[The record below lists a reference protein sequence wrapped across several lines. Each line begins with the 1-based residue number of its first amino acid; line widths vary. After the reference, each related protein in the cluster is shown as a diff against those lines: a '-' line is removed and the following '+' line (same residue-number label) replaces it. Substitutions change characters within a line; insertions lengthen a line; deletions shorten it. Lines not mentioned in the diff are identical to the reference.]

1 MSNTENM
8 KLGINDLDGISGGN
22 YSETVEIMNAIQ
34 GNPALA
40 RMFENEIRN
49 VDGQDED
56 VDIIAASRVLDQIG
70 IKANIDFRSVNHNV
84 YNGGS
89 MTHSDALK
97 KIKGFK

>member
-1 MSNTENM
+1 MNNTENM

-56 VDIIAASRVLDQIG
+56 G